1 MGGSLAISTRF
12 AVVYPVS
19 LSWVRIPHFPAQS
32 GWKGCLG
39 TAQTP
44 VLGFSPLQSAGS
56 RGEQARQLIID
67 LETRGKQAFPAFLS
81 ILRDTGQGDLA
92 EMLIQECES
101 RPVPPQ
107 LPDLRPVELELREEK
122 QRKSQC

>member
-1 MGGSLAISTRF
+1 MSM
-12 AVVYPVS
+12 
-19 LSWVRIPHFPAQS
+19 SWVQISHSPAQS
-32 GWKGCLG
+32 GWKGCPG
-39 TAQTP
+39 TAPTP

-81 ILRDTGQGDLA
+81 ILRDTGQGHLA
-92 EMLIQECES
+92 EMLVQECGS

-122 QRKSQC
+122 QHKSQC